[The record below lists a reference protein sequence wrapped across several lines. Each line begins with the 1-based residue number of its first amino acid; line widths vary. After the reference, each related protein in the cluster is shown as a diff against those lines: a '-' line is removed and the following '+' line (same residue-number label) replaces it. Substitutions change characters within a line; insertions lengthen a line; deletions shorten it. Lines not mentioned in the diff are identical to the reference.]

1 MNVIQSTK
9 IICFD
14 CDDTLVLW
22 NGKGMSWGKNNKEAV
37 AFRDPYN
44 SKEYYDS
51 YLYLKPNNEV
61 IELLKTYKAAKWT
74 IVVWS
79 AGGWL
84 WAKEVVKTLNL
95 EEYVD
100 LCMSKPERYVDDN
113 PCTAWMGMYVEVTLG
128 GKIIKPE
135 LVQPD

>member
-1 MNVIQSTK
+1 MQTIQSQK

-14 CDDTLVLW
+14 VDDTLVLYSG
-22 NGKGMSWGKNNKEAV
+22 NRSWGKNNKEAV
-37 AFRDPYN
+37 KFRDPYI
-44 SKEYYDS
+44 SKEYFDS
-51 YLYLKPNNEV
+51 YLYLKPNIEV

-74 IVVWS
+74 VIVWS
-79 AGGWL
+79 AGGWQ
-84 WAKEVVKTLNL
+84 WAQEVTKTLGI

-100 LCMSKPERYVDDN
+100 ICMSKPERYVDDN
-113 PCTAWMGMYVEVTLG
+113 PCTVWMGMYVEVTLG